1 MNASRETVVGR
12 LQEPARAAVG
22 RLGRPEYVGAN
33 RCLPCTVV
41 NVVIAA
47 VGAAVVAA
55 VGAPLLG
62 AVGFG
67 ASLAAIWLRGYLVPG
82 TPELTKRYFPERVL
96 ALFGKASGGVDGAA
110 TGEID
115 PEAYLLDADVLV
127 ETAAGDDFAFAPD
140 FAAAWR
146 AAADGGPGATPA
158 EGAREGY
165 DDLAA
170 LAVLTGLDRDELS
183 IDWHGGAGFA
193 YAGDER
199 IGHWESR
206 PAFRADAAA
215 DRVLTATREGW
226 TELSLA
232 DRSAVL
238 GALRLFVEDC
248 PTCAG
253 DVALE
258 EGVVESCCSSYDVI
272 AGRCAGCDAR
282 LFELRLP
289 ASLAAGNEQSDEGE
303 RAGR

>member
-1 MNASRETVVGR
+1 MGR
-12 LQEPARAAVG
+12 LREPARAAVG
-22 RLGRPEYVGAN
+22 RLRQPEYVGAN

-47 VGAAVVAA
+47 VGAGAAAA

-82 TPELTKRYFPERVL
+82 TPELTKRYLPERVL
-96 ALFGKASGGVDGAA
+96 ALFGKASGNAEPRGLGV
-110 TGEID
+110 GEVD
-115 PEAYLLDADVLV
+115 PEAYLLDAGVLV
-127 ETAAGDDFAFAPD
+127 ETPAGDDFAFAPD
-140 FAAAWR
+140 FAASWR
-146 AAADGGPGATPA
+146 AAAEDGAGATPD
-158 EGAREGY
+158 EGRRTDR

-170 LAVLTGLDRDELS
+170 LAALTGLDRDELS
-183 IDWHGGAGFA
+183 LDWRGGAGFA
-193 YAGDER
+193 YAGEER

-215 DRVLTATREGW
+215 DRVLTGLDGDWADRP
-226 TELSLA
+226 LA
-232 DRSAVL
+232 QRSAVL

-258 EGVVESCCSSYDVI
+258 EGVVESCCSSYDVV

-289 ASLAAGNEQSDEGE
+289 ASLAAASE
-303 RAGR
+303 